1 MKLTSKVGIA
11 FAILCGLMAM
21 GTAISFFSLGRIN
34 SEFTFV
40 VQDLSSL
47 ADQGSVVGKG
57 LLRVNKLANDM
68 VLNETSAGLEQGKAA
83 VGKEMDGLKKSLA
96 ALNNSLSQLDNV
108 DAAKQQVNSLMRQL
122 DKINATSEELYSGK
136 QAILAETAKIGKVK
150 ADFLTKLSFAK
161 IAVDLSFKPYAEQ
174 DPYID
179 SLAKQLVSQM
189 GTMEYMVN
197 AIFSAQSTKEMK
209 SIQAN
214 AASTTGML
222 LKNADVL

>member
-68 VLNETSAGLEQGKAA
+68 VLNETSAGLEQGKEA
-83 VGKEMDGLKKSLA
+83 VGKEMD
-96 ALNNSLSQLDNV
+96 
-108 DAAKQQVNSLMRQL
+108 
-122 DKINATSEELYSGK
+122 
-136 QAILAETAKIGKVK
+136 
-150 ADFLTKLSFAK
+150 
-161 IAVDLSFKPYAEQ
+161 
-174 DPYID
+174 
-179 SLAKQLVSQM
+179 
-189 GTMEYMVN
+189 
-197 AIFSAQSTKEMK
+197 
-209 SIQAN
+209 
-214 AASTTGML
+214 
-222 LKNADVL
+222 